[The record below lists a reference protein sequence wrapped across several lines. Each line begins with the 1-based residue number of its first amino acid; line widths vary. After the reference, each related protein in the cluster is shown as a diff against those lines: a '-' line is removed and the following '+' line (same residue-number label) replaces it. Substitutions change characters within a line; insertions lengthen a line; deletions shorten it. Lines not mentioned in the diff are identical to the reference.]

1 VGRKNGT
8 KLLLGFI
15 TFRVHV
21 GPPSG
26 QMDVP
31 MSVQLIFYTQLFNFK
46 SLDELAKTYWTLSTI
61 SVMPGNTDKAVKN
74 GDYRQQELV
83 STFCDEV
90 TLEDVEWV
98 N

>member
-1 VGRKNGT
+1 M
-8 KLLLGFI
+8 LLGFI
-15 TFRVHV
+15 IFRVHA

-31 MSVQLIFYTQLFNFK
+31 MSVQLIFYKELFNFK
-46 SLDELAKTYWTLSTI
+46 SLNELAKTYWILSTI
-61 SVMPGNTDKAVKN
+61 TFMPENTDRLRAAIKN

-83 STFCDEV
+83 STYYDQV
-90 TLEDVEWV
+90 TLEDVDWV